1 MKEKQKRRYR
11 KAHIFL
17 NIFRLIDDLQTFN
30 NDEFENNYSDINCKE
45 LELKLTKVLVKPRF
59 WTFQ

>member
-1 MKEKQKRRYR
+1 MKEKQKTRYR

-30 NDEFENNYSDINCKE
+30 NDEFENNYSDIYPDGVE
-45 LELKLTKVLVKPRF
+45 L
-59 WTFQ
+59 WN